1 MKGVLSTECAEHP
14 PFAMRV
20 SLDQSRSRK
29 EYAKEAAEHAG
40 MAQEPLATALV
51 DLCSARFEEI
61 EAAAM
66 DIGEEDEALP
76 ESSAEI
82 PQEELDVLIGEPGVL
97 GRITE
102 AAATFSKVVGEKC
115 LLGLLFLVFLSA
127 QLEPLPS
134 GKPLGANLIL
144 SAPPGRGK

>member
-29 EYAKEAAEHAG
+29 EYAEHAG

-102 AAATFSKVVGEKC
+102 AAATFSKVV
-115 LLGLLFLVFLSA
+115 
-127 QLEPLPS
+127 
-134 GKPLGANLIL
+134 
-144 SAPPGRGK
+144 